1 MKEQPAVFAELKQLI
16 SEYFD
21 ARLSL
26 LKLEALEKTAR
37 VTAALFSSVVV
48 ALLAFFLLFFL
59 SLSAGFYLSVVFE
72 SNALGFLAVT
82 GFYLILFALVL
93 FRKKEFLEKFIIDRI
108 IAVLSRKEDED
119 DQTP

>member
-26 LKLEALEKTAR
+26 LKLEAFEKTAR

-93 FRKKEFLEKFIIDRI
+93 FRKKEFLEKLKL
-108 IAVLSRKEDED
+108 V
-119 DQTP
+119 